1 MAVAVKNK
9 KKRGMR
15 SHGKL
20 PTKRTINLAIL
31 GEKPM
36 RFGLAIP
43 AILLIILAA
52 AAFSKFLVLD
62 RFAEVDAARAT
73 VYDLQ
78 RRVDAGYAE
87 LADFD
92 DLADLYAHYTY
103 SGFTQEELTRAQRT
117 DVLRLIR
124 TMILPYAVVR
134 DWSVSGNIL
143 TVNLVGETLQ
153 QINLIVQQLEAQD
166 MVDFCTVNTANAT
179 YSATGTGVNNGVS
192 TSNTMG
198 VIRDRP
204 IVPTK
209 EMEEF
214 NIVIG
219 RIQCYLNGDIGE
231 DVQ

>member
-43 AILLIILAA
+43 AILLIIVAA
-52 AAFSKFLVLD
+52 AVFSKFLVLD

-103 SGFTQEELTRAQRT
+103 SGFTSEELNRSGRPAIMQ
-117 DVLRLIR
+117 LIR
-124 TMILPYAVVR
+124 DTGYHQPVHCGMGNMIK
-134 DWSVSGNIL
+134 I
-143 TVNLVGETLQ
+143 EMK
-153 QINLIVQQLEAQD
+153 LIKIFGIEI
-166 MVDFCTVNTANAT
+166 
-179 YSATGTGVNNGVS
+179 
-192 TSNTMG
+192 
-198 VIRDRP
+198 IR
-204 IVPTK
+204 I
-209 EMEEF
+209 
-214 NIVIG
+214 
-219 RIQCYLNGDIGE
+219 
-231 DVQ
+231 